1 MDVMKKTLIYT
12 LLMWWSLST
21 AWGQDAVQ
29 GNEWQAI
36 YQQGMKYK
44 DASNNKKALQLLER
58 AYELHPTDSIK
69 RDIASVYYD
78 RGIYRKSIN
87 ISQELLKGDSLE
99 ADLVLIAKSHEKL
112 NNADSALVYEKIIAK
127 KNIENANNII
137 NLAKN
142 YEDRDMLDSALVVL
156 DDFCIYDDENMA
168 VNGLKAYLLYQT
180 GNYEESLDEYRR
192 LKDAGDNSTTTN
204 YYMGLAYARVDSLWQ
219 AYDCL
224 KVAARKDRYKNQYIL
239 AQYGIVASKL
249 NGSEK
254 EGVNVITQAIE
265 KILPDETL
273 MWSLYNTRANAY
285 IRLLKFEEAID
296 DFKRSLTY
304 KPDRL
309 TDIYHIAYLYTIIHD
324 RANADRH
331 FQMFI
336 NNAQK
341 SSNPDRYKKWIEAA
355 EGYLKR
361 SKEEHFFQGDDEN
374 LKDF

>member
-1 MDVMKKTLIYT
+1 MKRTLIYIF
-12 LLMWWSLST
+12 LMWCSISIV
-21 AWGQDAVQ
+21 WGQDTVQ
-29 GNEWQAI
+29 ENDWLTI
-36 YQQGMKYK
+36 YQLGMKYK
-44 DASNNKKALQLLER
+44 DTSNNKKALQLLEQ
-58 AYELHPTDSIK
+58 AYELHPSDSIK

-87 ISQELLKGDSLE
+87 ICQELLKRDSLE

-180 GNYEESLDEYRR
+180 ENYEESLDEYRKLR
-192 LKDAGDNSTTTN
+192 DTGDNSTSTN
-204 YYMGLAYARVDSLWQ
+204 YYMGLAFARVDSLWQ
-219 AYDCL
+219 AYECL
-224 KVAARKDRYKNQYIL
+224 KIAARKDRYKNQYIL

-249 NGSEK
+249 NGNER
-254 EGVNVITQAIE
+254 EGVNAISQAIE

-273 MWSLYNTRANAY
+273 MWSLYNTRANAQ
-285 IRLLKFEEAID
+285 IRLLKFEEAIE

-304 KPDRL
+304 KPERL
-309 TDIYHIAYLYTIIHD
+309 TDIYHIAYLYSIIHD
-324 RANADRH
+324 RANADKH

-341 SSNPDRYKKWIEAA
+341 SSNPDRYKRWIEAA

>member
-1 MDVMKKTLIYT
+1 MKKTLIYT
-12 LLMWWSLST
+12 LLIWWCIST
-21 AWGQDAVQ
+21 VWGQDAVQ
-29 GNEWQAI
+29 GNDWQAI
-36 YQQGMKYK
+36 YQQGMKFK
-44 DASNNKKALQLLER
+44 DASNNKKALQLLEK
-58 AYELHPTDSIK
+58 AYELHPTDSIL

-87 ISQELLKGDSLE
+87 ISQSLLNKDSLE

-112 NNADSALVYEKIIAK
+112 NNADSALVYEKIIAQ

-156 DDFCIYDDENMA
+156 DDFCLYDDENMA

-180 GNYEESLDEYRR
+180 GEYEESLDEYHKLRN
-192 LKDAGDNSTTTN
+192 AGDNSTTTN
-204 YYMGLAYARVDSLWQ
+204 YYMGLAYARVDSLQ
-219 AYDCL
+219 EAYDCL
-224 KVAARKDRYKNQYIL
+224 KIAARKDRYKNQYIL

-249 NGSEK
+249 NGNER
-254 EGVNVITQAIE
+254 EGVNIISQAIE

-273 MWSLYNTRANAY
+273 MWSLYNTRANAN
-285 IRLLKFEEAID
+285 IRIFKFEDAID
-296 DFKRSLTY
+296 DYKRSLTY

-341 SSNPDRYKKWIEAA
+341 SANPDRYKRWIEAA

>member
-1 MDVMKKTLIYT
+1 MKKTLIYT
-12 LLMWWSLST
+12 LLIWWCIST
-21 AWGQDAVQ
+21 VWGQDAVQ
-29 GNEWQAI
+29 GNDWQAI
-36 YQQGMKYK
+36 YQQGMKFK
-44 DASNNKKALQLLER
+44 DASNNKKALQLLEK
-58 AYELHPTDSIK
+58 AYELHPTDSIM

-87 ISQELLKGDSLE
+87 ISQSLLNKDSLE

-112 NNADSALVYEKIIAK
+112 NNADSALVYEKIIAQ

-156 DDFCIYDDENMA
+156 DDFCLYDDENMA

-180 GNYEESLDEYRR
+180 GEYEESLDEYRKLR
-192 LKDAGDNSTTTN
+192 NAGDNSTTTN
-204 YYMGLAYARVDSLWQ
+204 YYMGLAYARVDSLQ
-219 AYDCL
+219 EAYDCL
-224 KVAARKDRYKNQYIL
+224 KIAARKDRYKNQYIL

-249 NGSEK
+249 NGNER
-254 EGVNVITQAIE
+254 EGVNIISQAIE

-273 MWSLYNTRANAY
+273 MWSLYNTRANAN
-285 IRLLKFEEAID
+285 IRIFKFEDAID
-296 DFKRSLTY
+296 DYKRSLTY

-341 SSNPDRYKKWIEAA
+341 SANPDRYKRWIEAA

>member
-1 MDVMKKTLIYT
+1 MRKTLIYIF
-12 LLMWWSLST
+12 LIWWSISI
-21 AWGQDAVQ
+21 AWGQGTVQ
-29 GNEWQAI
+29 ENDWLTV
-36 YQQGMKYK
+36 YQLGMKYK
-44 DASNNKKALQLLER
+44 DTSNNKKALQLLEQ
-58 AYELHPTDSIK
+58 AYELHPSDSIK

-87 ISQELLKGDSLE
+87 ICQELLKRDSLE

-112 NNADSALVYEKIIAK
+112 NNADSALVYEKIIAQ

-156 DDFCIYDDENMA
+156 DDFCIYDNENMA

-180 GNYEESLDEYRR
+180 ENYEESLDEYRKLR
-192 LKDAGDNSTTTN
+192 DAGDNSTSTN
-204 YYMGLAYARVDSLWQ
+204 YYMGLAFARVDSLWQ
-219 AYDCL
+219 AYECL
-224 KVAARKDRYKNQYIL
+224 KIAARKDRYKNQYIL

-249 NGSEK
+249 NGNER
-254 EGVNVITQAIE
+254 EGVNAISQAIE

-273 MWSLYNTRANAY
+273 MWSLYNTRANAQ
-285 IRLLKFEEAID
+285 IRLLKFEEAIE

-304 KPDRL
+304 KPERL
-309 TDIYHIAYLYTIIHD
+309 TDIYHIAYLYSIIHD
-324 RANADRH
+324 RANADKH

-341 SSNPDRYKKWIEAA
+341 SSNPDRYKRWIEAA

-361 SKEEHFFQGDDEN
+361 SKVEHFFQGDDEN

>member
-1 MDVMKKTLIYT
+1 MKKALIYT
-12 LLMWWSLST
+12 FLMWWNLSI

-29 GNEWQAI
+29 GNNWQSI

-44 DASNNKKALQLLER
+44 DASNNKKALQFLER
-58 AYELHPTDSIK
+58 AYELHPSDSIM

-78 RGIYRKSIN
+78 RGVYRKSIN
-87 ISQELLKGDSLE
+87 ISQELLKADSLE

-112 NNADSALVYEKIIAK
+112 NNADSALVFEKIIAQ

-142 YEDRDMLDSALVVL
+142 YEDREQLDSALLVL
-156 DDFCIYDDENMA
+156 DDFCIYDNENMA

-180 GNYEESLDEYRR
+180 GNYEESLDEYRKLR
-192 LKDAGDNSTTTN
+192 DAGDNSTTTN
-204 YYMGLAYARVDSLWQ
+204 YYMGLAYARVDSLWE

-224 KVAARKDRYKNQYIL
+224 KVAARKDRYKNQYIQ

-249 NGSEK
+249 NGNEK
-254 EGVNVITQAIE
+254 EGVNMISQAIE

-341 SSNPDRYKKWIEAA
+341 SANPDRYKRWIEAA

>member
-1 MDVMKKTLIYT
+1 MKKYLIYT
-12 LLMWWSLST
+12 LLICWSFST
-21 AWGQDAVQ
+21 AWGQNSIQEND
-29 GNEWQAI
+29 WQTI
-36 YQQGMKYK
+36 YLQGMKYK
-44 DASNNKKALQLLER
+44 DASNNKKALQLLEK
-58 AYELHPTDSIK
+58 AYELHPSDSIM

-78 RGIYRKSIN
+78 RGVYRKSIN
-87 ISQELLKGDSLE
+87 ISQSLLNKDSLE

-142 YEDRDMLDSALVVL
+142 YEDRDMSDSALVVL
-156 DDFCIYDDENMA
+156 DDFCLYDDENMA

-180 GNYEESLDEYRR
+180 GEYEESLEEYRKLR
-192 LKDAGDNSTTTN
+192 NAGDNSTTTN
-204 YYMGLAYARVDSLWQ
+204 YYMGLAYARVDSLLES
-219 AYDCL
+219 YDCL
-224 KVAARKDRYKNQYIL
+224 KIAARKDRYKNQYIL

-249 NGSEK
+249 NGNEQ
-254 EGVNVITQAIE
+254 EGVNIISQAIE

-273 MWSLYNTRANAY
+273 MWSLYNTRANAN
-285 IRLLKFEEAID
+285 IRIFKFEDAID
-296 DFKRSLTY
+296 DYKRSLTY

-331 FQMFI
+331 FKMFI

-341 SSNPDRYKKWIEAA
+341 SANPDRYKRWIEAA

>member
-1 MDVMKKTLIYT
+1 MRKTLIYIF
-12 LLMWWSLST
+12 LIWWSISI
-21 AWGQDAVQ
+21 AWGQGTVQ
-29 GNEWQAI
+29 ENDWLTI
-36 YQQGMKYK
+36 YQLGMKYK
-44 DASNNKKALQLLER
+44 DTSNNKKALQLLEQ
-58 AYELHPTDSIK
+58 AYELHPSDSIK

-87 ISQELLKGDSLE
+87 ICQELLKRDSLE

-180 GNYEESLDEYRR
+180 ENYEESLDEYRKLR
-192 LKDAGDNSTTTN
+192 DAGDNSTSTN
-204 YYMGLAYARVDSLWQ
+204 YYMGLAFARVDSLWQ
-219 AYDCL
+219 AYECL
-224 KVAARKDRYKNQYIL
+224 KIAARKDRYKNQYIL

-249 NGSEK
+249 NGNER
-254 EGVNVITQAIE
+254 EGVNAISQAIE

-273 MWSLYNTRANAY
+273 MWSLYNTRANAQ
-285 IRLLKFEEAID
+285 IRLLKFEEAIE

-304 KPDRL
+304 KPERL
-309 TDIYHIAYLYTIIHD
+309 TDIYHIAYLYSIIHD
-324 RANADRH
+324 RANADKH

-341 SSNPDRYKKWIEAA
+341 SSNPDRYKRWIEAA

>member
-1 MDVMKKTLIYT
+1 MKKYLIYT
-12 LLMWWSLST
+12 LLICWSFST
-21 AWGQDAVQ
+21 AWGQNSIQEND
-29 GNEWQAI
+29 WQTI
-36 YQQGMKYK
+36 YLQGMKYK
-44 DASNNKKALQLLER
+44 DASNNKKALQLLEK
-58 AYELHPTDSIK
+58 AYELHPSDSIM

-78 RGIYRKSIN
+78 RGVYRKSIN
-87 ISQELLKGDSLE
+87 ISQSLLNKDSLE

-142 YEDRDMLDSALVVL
+142 YEDRDMSDSALVVL
-156 DDFCIYDDENMA
+156 DDFCLYDDENMA

-180 GNYEESLDEYRR
+180 GEYEESLEEYRKLR
-192 LKDAGDNSTTTN
+192 NAGDNSTTTN
-204 YYMGLAYARVDSLWQ
+204 YYMGLAYARVDSLQ
-219 AYDCL
+219 ESYDCL
-224 KVAARKDRYKNQYIL
+224 KIAARKDRYKNQYIL

-249 NGSEK
+249 NGNEQ
-254 EGVNVITQAIE
+254 EGVNIISQAIE

-273 MWSLYNTRANAY
+273 MWSLYNTRANAN
-285 IRLLKFEEAID
+285 IRIFKFEDAID
-296 DFKRSLTY
+296 DYKRSLTY

-331 FQMFI
+331 FKMFI

-341 SSNPDRYKKWIEAA
+341 SANPDRYKRWIEAA

>member
-1 MDVMKKTLIYT
+1 MKKYLIYT
-12 LLMWWSLST
+12 LLICWSFST
-21 AWGQDAVQ
+21 AWGQNSIQEND
-29 GNEWQAI
+29 WQTI
-36 YQQGMKYK
+36 YLQGMKYK
-44 DASNNKKALQLLER
+44 DASNNKKALQLLEK
-58 AYELHPTDSIK
+58 AYELHPSDSIM
-69 RDIASVYYD
+69 RDIASVYDD
-78 RGIYRKSIN
+78 RGVYRKSIN
-87 ISQELLKGDSLE
+87 ISQSLLNKDSLE

-142 YEDRDMLDSALVVL
+142 YEDRDMSDSALVVL
-156 DDFCIYDDENMA
+156 DDFCLYDDENMA

-180 GNYEESLDEYRR
+180 GEYEESLEEYRKLR
-192 LKDAGDNSTTTN
+192 NAGDNSTTTN
-204 YYMGLAYARVDSLWQ
+204 YYMGLAYARVDSLQ
-219 AYDCL
+219 ESYDCL
-224 KVAARKDRYKNQYIL
+224 KIAARKDRYKNQYIL

-249 NGSEK
+249 NGNEQ
-254 EGVNVITQAIE
+254 EGVNIISQAIE

-273 MWSLYNTRANAY
+273 MWSLYNTRANAN
-285 IRLLKFEEAID
+285 IRIFKFEDAID
-296 DFKRSLTY
+296 DYKRSLTY

-331 FQMFI
+331 FKMFI

-341 SSNPDRYKKWIEAA
+341 SANPDRYKRWIEAA

>member
-1 MDVMKKTLIYT
+1 MKKYLIYT
-12 LLMWWSLST
+12 LLICWSFST
-21 AWGQDAVQ
+21 AWGQNSIQEND
-29 GNEWQAI
+29 WQTI
-36 YQQGMKYK
+36 YLQGMKYK
-44 DASNNKKALQLLER
+44 DASNNKKALQLLEK
-58 AYELHPTDSIK
+58 AYELHPSDSIM

-78 RGIYRKSIN
+78 RGVYRKSIN
-87 ISQELLKGDSLE
+87 ISQSLLNKDSLE

-142 YEDRDMLDSALVVL
+142 YEDREMLDSALVVL
-156 DDFCIYDDENMA
+156 DDFCLYDDENMA

-180 GNYEESLDEYRR
+180 GEYEESLEEYRKLR
-192 LKDAGDNSTTTN
+192 NAGDNSTTTN
-204 YYMGLAYARVDSLWQ
+204 YYMGLAYARVDSLQ
-219 AYDCL
+219 ESYDCL
-224 KVAARKDRYKNQYIL
+224 KIAARKDRYKNQYIL

-249 NGSEK
+249 NGNEQ
-254 EGVNVITQAIE
+254 EGVNIISQAIE

-273 MWSLYNTRANAY
+273 MWSLYNTRANAN
-285 IRLLKFEEAID
+285 IRIFKFEDAID
-296 DFKRSLTY
+296 DYKRSLTY

-331 FQMFI
+331 FKMFI

-341 SSNPDRYKKWIEAA
+341 SANPDRYKRWIEAA

>member
-1 MDVMKKTLIYT
+1 MKRTLIYIF
-12 LLMWWSLST
+12 LMWCSISIS
-21 AWGQDAVQ
+21 WGQGTVQ
-29 GNEWQAI
+29 ENDWLTI
-36 YQQGMKYK
+36 YQLGMKYK
-44 DASNNKKALQLLER
+44 DTSNNKKALQLLEQ
-58 AYELHPTDSIK
+58 AYELHPSDSIK

-87 ISQELLKGDSLE
+87 ICQELLKRDSLE

-180 GNYEESLDEYRR
+180 ENYEESLDEYRKLR
-192 LKDAGDNSTTTN
+192 DAGDNSTSTN
-204 YYMGLAYARVDSLWQ
+204 YYMGLAFARVDSLWE
-219 AYDCL
+219 AYECL

-249 NGSEK
+249 NGNER
-254 EGVNVITQAIE
+254 EGVNMITQAVE

-309 TDIYHIAYLYTIIHD
+309 TDIYHIAYLYSIIHD
-324 RANADRH
+324 RANADKH

-336 NNAQK
+336 INAQK
-341 SSNPDRYKKWIEAA
+341 SSNPDRYKRWIEAA

>member
-1 MDVMKKTLIYT
+1 MKKALIYT
-12 LLMWWSLST
+12 FLMWWNLSI

-29 GNEWQAI
+29 GNNWQSI

-44 DASNNKKALQLLER
+44 DASNNKKALQFLER
-58 AYELHPTDSIK
+58 AYELHPSDSIM

-78 RGIYRKSIN
+78 RGVYRKSIN
-87 ISQELLKGDSLE
+87 ISQSLLREDSLE

-112 NNADSALVYEKIIAK
+112 NNADSALVYEKIIAQ

-142 YEDRDMLDSALVVL
+142 YEDRDILDSALVVL
-156 DDFCIYDDENMA
+156 DDFCIYDNENMA

-180 GNYEESLDEYRR
+180 GNYEESLDGYRT
-192 LKDAGDNSTTTN
+192 LKNAGDDSTTTN
-204 YYMGLAYARVDSLWQ
+204 YYMGLAYARVDSLQ
-219 AYDCL
+219 EAYDCL
-224 KVAARKDRYKNQYIL
+224 KLAARKDRNKNQYIL

-249 NGSEK
+249 NGNER
-254 EGVNVITQAIE
+254 EGVNIITQAIE

-273 MWSLYNTRANAY
+273 MWSLYNTRANAN
-285 IRLLKFEEAID
+285 IRIFKFEDAID

-341 SSNPDRYKKWIEAA
+341 SANPDRYRRWIEAA

>member
-1 MDVMKKTLIYT
+1 MKKYLIYT
-12 LLMWWSLST
+12 LLIWWSFST
-21 AWGQDAVQ
+21 AWGQNSIQEND
-29 GNEWQAI
+29 WQTI
-36 YQQGMKYK
+36 YLQGMKYK
-44 DASNNKKALQLLER
+44 DASNNKKALQLLEK
-58 AYELHPTDSIK
+58 AYELHPSDSIM

-78 RGIYRKSIN
+78 RGVYRKSIN
-87 ISQELLKGDSLE
+87 ISQSLLNKDSLE

-142 YEDRDMLDSALVVL
+142 YEDREMLDSALVVL
-156 DDFCIYDDENMA
+156 DDFCLYDDENMA

-180 GNYEESLDEYRR
+180 GEYEESLEEYRKLR
-192 LKDAGDNSTTTN
+192 IAGDNSTTTN
-204 YYMGLAYARVDSLWQ
+204 YYMGLAYARVDSLQ
-219 AYDCL
+219 ESYDCL
-224 KVAARKDRYKNQYIL
+224 KIAARKDRYKNQYIL

-249 NGSEK
+249 NGNEQ
-254 EGVNVITQAIE
+254 EGVNIISQAIE

-273 MWSLYNTRANAY
+273 MWSLYNTRANAN
-285 IRLLKFEEAID
+285 IRIFKFEDAID
-296 DFKRSLTY
+296 DYKRSLTY

-331 FQMFI
+331 FKMFI

-341 SSNPDRYKKWIEAA
+341 SANPDRYKRWIEAA

>member
-1 MDVMKKTLIYT
+1 MKRT
-12 LLMWWSLST
+12 LLYIAVL
-21 AWGQDAVQ
+21 WGSISISWAQNTVQ
-29 GNEWQAI
+29 SSDWQGLW
-36 YQQGMKYK
+36 QQGLKYK
-44 DASNNKKALQLLER
+44 DNGNNKKALRLLEQ
-58 AYELHPTDSIK
+58 AYEMHPSDSIK

-78 RGIYRKSIN
+78 RGVYRRSIN

-112 NNADSALVYEKIIAK
+112 NNADSALVFEKIIAQ

-156 DDFCIYDDENMA
+156 DDFCIYDNENMA

-180 GNYEESLDEYRR
+180 GNYEESLDEYRLLR
-192 LKDAGDNSTTTN
+192 DAGDNSTTTN

-309 TDIYHIAYLYTIIHD
+309 TDIYHIAYLYHIIHD

>member
-1 MDVMKKTLIYT
+1 MKKYLIYT
-12 LLMWWSLST
+12 LLIWWSFST
-21 AWGQDAVQ
+21 AWGQNSIQEND
-29 GNEWQAI
+29 WQTI
-36 YQQGMKYK
+36 YLQGMKYK
-44 DASNNKKALQLLER
+44 DASNNKKALQLLEK
-58 AYELHPTDSIK
+58 AYELHPSDSIM

-78 RGIYRKSIN
+78 RGVYRKSIN
-87 ISQELLKGDSLE
+87 ISQSLLNKDSLE

-142 YEDRDMLDSALVVL
+142 YEDREMLDSALVVL
-156 DDFCIYDDENMA
+156 DDFCLYDDENMA

-180 GNYEESLDEYRR
+180 EEYEESLEEYRKLR
-192 LKDAGDNSTTTN
+192 NAGDNSTTTN
-204 YYMGLAYARVDSLWQ
+204 YYMGLAYARVDSLQ
-219 AYDCL
+219 ESYDCL
-224 KVAARKDRYKNQYIL
+224 KIAARKDRYKNQYIL

-249 NGSEK
+249 NGNEQ
-254 EGVNVITQAIE
+254 EGVNIISQAIE

-273 MWSLYNTRANAY
+273 MWSLYNTRANAN
-285 IRLLKFEEAID
+285 IRIFKFEDAID
-296 DFKRSLTY
+296 DYKRSLTY

-331 FQMFI
+331 FKMFI

-341 SSNPDRYKKWIEAA
+341 SANPDRYKRWIEAA

>member
-1 MDVMKKTLIYT
+1 MRKTLIYIF
-12 LLMWWSLST
+12 LIWWSISI
-21 AWGQDAVQ
+21 AWGQGTDQ
-29 GNEWQAI
+29 GNDWLTV

-44 DASNNKKALQLLER
+44 DVSNNKKALQLLKQ
-58 AYELHPTDSIK
+58 AYELHPSDSIK

-87 ISQELLKGDSLE
+87 ISQELLKRDSLE

-156 DDFCIYDDENMA
+156 DDFCIYDNENMA

-180 GNYEESLDEYRR
+180 ENYEESLDEYRKLR
-192 LKDAGDNSTTTN
+192 DAGDNSTTTN
-204 YYMGLAYARVDSLWQ
+204 YYMGLAFARVDSLWQ
-219 AYDCL
+219 AYECL

-249 NGSEK
+249 NGNER
-254 EGVNVITQAIE
+254 EGVNVISQAIE

-273 MWSLYNTRANAY
+273 MWSLYNTRANAQ
-285 IRLLKFEEAID
+285 IRLLKFEEAIE

-304 KPDRL
+304 KPERL
-309 TDIYHIAYLYTIIHD
+309 TDIYHIAYLYSIIHD
-324 RANADRH
+324 RANADKH

-341 SSNPDRYKKWIEAA
+341 MILR
-355 EGYLKR
+355 
-361 SKEEHFFQGDDEN
+361 
-374 LKDF
+374 

>member
-1 MDVMKKTLIYT
+1 MKKTLIYT
-12 LLMWWSLST
+12 LLIWWSIST
-21 AWGQDAVQ
+21 VWGQDAVQ
-29 GNEWQAI
+29 GNDWQAI
-36 YQQGMKYK
+36 YQQGMKFK
-44 DASNNKKALQLLER
+44 DASNNKKALQLLEK
-58 AYELHPTDSIK
+58 AYELHPSDSIM

-87 ISQELLKGDSLE
+87 ISQSLLNNDSLE

-112 NNADSALVYEKIIAK
+112 NNADSALVYEKIIAQ
-127 KNIENANNII
+127 KNIQNANNII

-156 DDFCIYDDENMA
+156 DDFCLYDDENMA

-180 GNYEESLDEYRR
+180 GEYEESLDEYRKLR
-192 LKDAGDNSTTTN
+192 NAGDNSTTTN
-204 YYMGLAYARVDSLWQ
+204 YYMGLAYARVDSLQ
-219 AYDCL
+219 EAYDCL
-224 KVAARKDRYKNQYIL
+224 KIAARKDRYKNQYIL

-249 NGSEK
+249 NGNER
-254 EGVNVITQAIE
+254 EGVNIISQAIE

-273 MWSLYNTRANAY
+273 MWSLYNTRANAN
-285 IRLLKFEEAID
+285 IRIFKFEDAID
-296 DFKRSLTY
+296 DYKRSLTY

-324 RANADRH
+324 RVNADRH

-341 SSNPDRYKKWIEAA
+341 SANPDRYKRWIEAA

>member
-1 MDVMKKTLIYT
+1 MKKYLIYT
-12 LLMWWSLST
+12 LLICWSFST
-21 AWGQDAVQ
+21 AWGQNSIQEND
-29 GNEWQAI
+29 WQTI
-36 YQQGMKYK
+36 YLQGMKYK
-44 DASNNKKALQLLER
+44 DASNNKKALQLLEK
-58 AYELHPTDSIK
+58 AYELHPSDSIM

-78 RGIYRKSIN
+78 RGVYRKSIN
-87 ISQELLKGDSLE
+87 ISQSLLNKDSLE

-142 YEDRDMLDSALVVL
+142 YEDREMLDSALVVL
-156 DDFCIYDDENMA
+156 DDFCLYDDENMA

-180 GNYEESLDEYRR
+180 EEYEESLEEYRKLR
-192 LKDAGDNSTTTN
+192 NAGDNSTTTN
-204 YYMGLAYARVDSLWQ
+204 YYMGLAYARVDSLQ
-219 AYDCL
+219 ESYDCL
-224 KVAARKDRYKNQYIL
+224 KIAARKDRYKNQYIL

-249 NGSEK
+249 NGNEQ
-254 EGVNVITQAIE
+254 EGVNIISQAIE

-273 MWSLYNTRANAY
+273 MWSLYNTRANAN
-285 IRLLKFEEAID
+285 IRIFKFEDAID
-296 DFKRSLTY
+296 DYKRSLTY

-331 FQMFI
+331 FKMFI

-341 SSNPDRYKKWIEAA
+341 SANPDRYKRWIEAA

-374 LKDF
+374 LRDF

>member
-1 MDVMKKTLIYT
+1 MKRTLIYIF
-12 LLMWWSLST
+12 LMWCSISIV
-21 AWGQDAVQ
+21 WGQDTVQ
-29 GNEWQAI
+29 ENDWLTI
-36 YQQGMKYK
+36 YQLGMKYK
-44 DASNNKKALQLLER
+44 DTSNNKKALQLLEQ
-58 AYELHPTDSIK
+58 AYELHPSDSIK

-87 ISQELLKGDSLE
+87 ICQELLKRDSLE

-112 NNADSALVYEKIIAK
+112 NNADSALVYEKIIAQ

-156 DDFCIYDDENMA
+156 DDFCIYDNENMA

-180 GNYEESLDEYRR
+180 ENYEESLDEYRKLR
-192 LKDAGDNSTTTN
+192 DAGDNSTSTN
-204 YYMGLAYARVDSLWQ
+204 YYMGLAFARVDSLWQ
-219 AYDCL
+219 AYECL

-249 NGSEK
+249 NGNER
-254 EGVNVITQAIE
+254 EGVNAISQAIE

-273 MWSLYNTRANAY
+273 MWSLYNTRANAQ
-285 IRLLKFEEAID
+285 IRLLKFEEAIE

-304 KPDRL
+304 KPERL
-309 TDIYHIAYLYTIIHD
+309 TDIYHIAYLYSIIHD
-324 RANADRH
+324 RANADKH

-341 SSNPDRYKKWIEAA
+341 SSNPDRYKRWIEAA

>member
-1 MDVMKKTLIYT
+1 MKKYLIYT
-12 LLMWWSLST
+12 LLICWSFST
-21 AWGQDAVQ
+21 AWGQNSIQEND
-29 GNEWQAI
+29 WQTI
-36 YQQGMKYK
+36 YLQGMKYK
-44 DASNNKKALQLLER
+44 DASNNKKALQLLEK
-58 AYELHPTDSIK
+58 AYELHPSDSIM

-78 RGIYRKSIN
+78 RGVYRKSIN
-87 ISQELLKGDSLE
+87 ISQSLLNKDSLE

-142 YEDRDMLDSALVVL
+142 YEDRDMSDSALVVL
-156 DDFCIYDDENMA
+156 DDFCLYDDENMA

-180 GNYEESLDEYRR
+180 GEYEESLEEYRKLR
-192 LKDAGDNSTTTN
+192 NAGDNSTTTN
-204 YYMGLAYARVDSLWQ
+204 YYMGLAYARVDSLQ
-219 AYDCL
+219 ESYDCL
-224 KVAARKDRYKNQYIL
+224 KIAARKDRYKNQYIL

-249 NGSEK
+249 NGNEQ
-254 EGVNVITQAIE
+254 EGVNIISQAIE

-273 MWSLYNTRANAY
+273 MWSLYNTRANAN
-285 IRLLKFEEAID
+285 IRIFKFEDAID
-296 DFKRSLTY
+296 DYKRSLTY

-309 TDIYHIAYLYTIIHD
+309 TYIYHIAYLYTIIHD

-331 FQMFI
+331 FKMFI

-341 SSNPDRYKKWIEAA
+341 SANPDRYKRWIEAA

>member
-1 MDVMKKTLIYT
+1 MKKYLIYT
-12 LLMWWSLST
+12 LLICWSFST
-21 AWGQDAVQ
+21 AWGQNSIQEND
-29 GNEWQAI
+29 WQTI
-36 YQQGMKYK
+36 YLQGMKYK
-44 DASNNKKALQLLER
+44 DASNNKKALQLLEK
-58 AYELHPTDSIK
+58 AYELHPSDSIM

-78 RGIYRKSIN
+78 RGVYRKSIN
-87 ISQELLKGDSLE
+87 ISQSLLNKDSLE

-142 YEDRDMLDSALVVL
+142 YEDRDMSDSALVVL
-156 DDFCIYDDENMA
+156 DDFCLYDDENMA

-180 GNYEESLDEYRR
+180 GEYEESLEEYRKLR
-192 LKDAGDNSTTTN
+192 NAGDNSTTTN
-204 YYMGLAYARVDSLWQ
+204 YYMGLAYARVDSLQ
-219 AYDCL
+219 ESYDCL
-224 KVAARKDRYKNQYIL
+224 KIAARKDRYKNQYIL

-249 NGSEK
+249 NGNEQ
-254 EGVNVITQAIE
+254 EGVNIISQAIE

-273 MWSLYNTRANAY
+273 MWSLYNTRANAN
-285 IRLLKFEEAID
+285 IRIFKFEDAID
-296 DFKRSLTY
+296 DYKRSLTY
-304 KPDRL
+304 KPDRV

-331 FQMFI
+331 FKMFI

-341 SSNPDRYKKWIEAA
+341 SANPDRYKRWIEAA

>member
-1 MDVMKKTLIYT
+1 MKKYLIYT
-12 LLMWWSLST
+12 LLIWWSFST
-21 AWGQDAVQ
+21 AWGQNSIQEND
-29 GNEWQAI
+29 WQTI
-36 YQQGMKYK
+36 YLQGMKYK
-44 DASNNKKALQLLER
+44 DASSNKKALQLLEK
-58 AYELHPTDSIK
+58 AYELHPSDSIM

-78 RGIYRKSIN
+78 RGVYRKSIN
-87 ISQELLKGDSLE
+87 ISQSLLNKDSLE

-142 YEDRDMLDSALVVL
+142 YEDRDMSDSALVVL
-156 DDFCIYDDENMA
+156 DDFCLYDDENMA

-180 GNYEESLDEYRR
+180 GEYEESLEEYRKLR
-192 LKDAGDNSTTTN
+192 NAGDNSTTTN
-204 YYMGLAYARVDSLWQ
+204 YYMGLAYARVDSLQ
-219 AYDCL
+219 ESYDCL
-224 KVAARKDRYKNQYIL
+224 KIAARKDRYKNQYIL

-249 NGSEK
+249 NGNEQ
-254 EGVNVITQAIE
+254 EGVNIISQAIE

-273 MWSLYNTRANAY
+273 MWSLYNTRANAN
-285 IRLLKFEEAID
+285 IRIFKFEDAID
-296 DFKRSLTY
+296 DYKRSLTY

-331 FQMFI
+331 FKMFI

-341 SSNPDRYKKWIEAA
+341 SANPDRYKRWIEAA

-361 SKEEHFFQGDDEN
+361 SKEEHFFQGDEEN

>member
-1 MDVMKKTLIYT
+1 MKRLLICALVT
-12 LLMWWSLST
+12 WGCFCLTFAQNTIQEDWQLL
-21 AWGQDAVQ
+21 
-29 GNEWQAI
+29 
-36 YQQGMKYK
+36 YQQGLKHK
-44 DASNNKKALQLLER
+44 EASNNKKALQLLEQ
-58 AYELHPTDSIK
+58 AYQLHPSDSIR
-69 RDIASVYYD
+69 RDIANVYYD
-78 RGIYRKSIN
+78 RGVYRKSID
-87 ISQELLKGDSLE
+87 ISQSLLGKDSLE
-99 ADLVLIAKSHEKL
+99 TDLMLIAKSHEKL
-112 NNADSALVYEKIIAK
+112 NNADSALVYEKILAE

-156 DDFCIYDDENMA
+156 DNFCLYDNENMA

-180 GNYEESLDEYRR
+180 GDYEESLDEYRK
-192 LKDAGDNSTTTN
+192 LKGAGDNSTTTN
-204 YYMGLAYARVDSLWQ
+204 YYMGLAYARVDSLWK

-239 AQYGIVASKL
+239 AQYGIVSSKL
-249 NGSEK
+249 AGNER
-254 EGVNVITQAIE
+254 EGVNMIDMAIE

-273 MWSLYNTRANAY
+273 MWSLYNTRANAN
-285 IRLLKFEEAID
+285 IQLLKLEEAID

-309 TDIYHIAYLYTIIHD
+309 TDIYHIAYLYTVIHD

-341 SSNPDRYKKWIEAA
+341 SNNPDRYKRWIEAA

>member
-1 MDVMKKTLIYT
+1 MKKYLIYT
-12 LLMWWSLST
+12 LLIWWSFST
-21 AWGQDAVQ
+21 AWGQNSIQEND
-29 GNEWQAI
+29 WQTI
-36 YQQGMKYK
+36 YLQGMKYK
-44 DASNNKKALQLLER
+44 DASSNKKALQLLEK
-58 AYELHPTDSIK
+58 AYELHPSDSIM

-78 RGIYRKSIN
+78 RGVYRKSIN
-87 ISQELLKGDSLE
+87 ISQSLLNKDSLE

-142 YEDRDMLDSALVVL
+142 YEDRDMSDSALVVL
-156 DDFCIYDDENMA
+156 DDFCLYDDENMA

-180 GNYEESLDEYRR
+180 GEYEESLEEYRKLR
-192 LKDAGDNSTTTN
+192 NAGDNSTTTN
-204 YYMGLAYARVDSLWQ
+204 YYMGLAYARVDSLQ
-219 AYDCL
+219 ESYDCL
-224 KVAARKDRYKNQYIL
+224 KIAARKDRYKNQYIL
-239 AQYGIVASKL
+239 AQYGIVASKR
-249 NGSEK
+249 NGNEQ
-254 EGVNVITQAIE
+254 EGVNIISQAIE

-273 MWSLYNTRANAY
+273 MWSLYNTRANAN
-285 IRLLKFEEAID
+285 IRIFKFEDAID
-296 DFKRSLTY
+296 DYKRSLTY

-331 FQMFI
+331 FKMFI

-341 SSNPDRYKKWIEAA
+341 SANPDRYKRWIEAA

>member
-1 MDVMKKTLIYT
+1 MKKYLIYT
-12 LLMWWSLST
+12 LLIWWSFST
-21 AWGQDAVQ
+21 AWGQNSIQEND
-29 GNEWQAI
+29 WQTI
-36 YQQGMKYK
+36 YLQGMKYK
-44 DASNNKKALQLLER
+44 DASNNKKALQLLEK
-58 AYELHPTDSIK
+58 AYELHPSDSIM

-78 RGIYRKSIN
+78 RGVYRKSIN
-87 ISQELLKGDSLE
+87 ISQSLLNKDSLE

-142 YEDRDMLDSALVVL
+142 YEDREMLDSALVVL
-156 DDFCIYDDENMA
+156 DDFCLYDDENMA

-180 GNYEESLDEYRR
+180 GEYEESLEEYRKLR
-192 LKDAGDNSTTTN
+192 NAGDNSTTTN
-204 YYMGLAYARVDSLWQ
+204 YYMGLAYARVDSLQ
-219 AYDCL
+219 ESYDCL
-224 KVAARKDRYKNQYIL
+224 KIAARKDRYKNQYIL

-249 NGSEK
+249 NGNEQ
-254 EGVNVITQAIE
+254 EGVNIISQAIE

-273 MWSLYNTRANAY
+273 MWSLYNTRANAN
-285 IRLLKFEEAID
+285 IRIFKFEDAID
-296 DFKRSLTY
+296 DYKRSLTY

-331 FQMFI
+331 FKMFI

-341 SSNPDRYKKWIEAA
+341 SANPDRYKRWIEAA

>member
-1 MDVMKKTLIYT
+1 MRKTLIYIF
-12 LLMWWSLST
+12 LIWWSISI
-21 AWGQDAVQ
+21 AWGQGTDQ
-29 GNEWQAI
+29 GNDWLTV

-44 DASNNKKALQLLER
+44 DVSNNKKALQLLKQ
-58 AYELHPTDSIK
+58 AYELHPSDSIK

-87 ISQELLKGDSLE
+87 ISQELLKRDSLE

-156 DDFCIYDDENMA
+156 DDFCIYDNENMA

-180 GNYEESLDEYRR
+180 ENYEESLDEYRKLR
-192 LKDAGDNSTTTN
+192 DAGDNSTTTN
-204 YYMGLAYARVDSLWQ
+204 YYMGLAFARVDSLWQ
-219 AYDCL
+219 AYECL

-249 NGSEK
+249 NGNER
-254 EGVNVITQAIE
+254 EGVNVISQAIE

-273 MWSLYNTRANAY
+273 MWSLYNTRANAQ
-285 IRLLKFEEAID
+285 IRLLKFEEAIE

-304 KPDRL
+304 KPERL
-309 TDIYHIAYLYTIIHD
+309 TDIYHIAYLYSIIHD
-324 RANADRH
+324 RANADKH

-341 SSNPDRYKKWIEAA
+341 SSNPDRYKRWIEAA

-361 SKEEHFFQGDDEN
+361 SKEEHLFQGDDEN

>member
-1 MDVMKKTLIYT
+1 MKKYLIYT
-12 LLMWWSLST
+12 LLICWSFST
-21 AWGQDAVQ
+21 AWGQNSIQEND
-29 GNEWQAI
+29 WQTI
-36 YQQGMKYK
+36 YLQGMKYK
-44 DASNNKKALQLLER
+44 DASNNKKALQLLEK
-58 AYELHPTDSIK
+58 AYELHPSDSIM

-78 RGIYRKSIN
+78 RGVYRKSIN
-87 ISQELLKGDSLE
+87 ISQSLLNKDSLE

-142 YEDRDMLDSALVVL
+142 YEDREMLDSALVVL
-156 DDFCIYDDENMA
+156 DDFCLYDDENMA

-180 GNYEESLDEYRR
+180 GEYEESLEEYRKLR
-192 LKDAGDNSTTTN
+192 IAGDNSTTTN
-204 YYMGLAYARVDSLWQ
+204 YYMGLAYARVDSLQ
-219 AYDCL
+219 ESYDCL
-224 KVAARKDRYKNQYIL
+224 KIAARKDRYKNQYIL

-249 NGSEK
+249 NGNEQ
-254 EGVNVITQAIE
+254 EGVNIISQAIE

-273 MWSLYNTRANAY
+273 MWSLYNTRANAN
-285 IRLLKFEEAID
+285 IRIFKFEDAID
-296 DFKRSLTY
+296 DYKRSLTY

-331 FQMFI
+331 FKMFI

-341 SSNPDRYKKWIEAA
+341 SANPDRYKRWIEAA

>member
-1 MDVMKKTLIYT
+1 MKKYLIYT
-12 LLMWWSLST
+12 LLIWWSFST
-21 AWGQDAVQ
+21 AWGQNSIQEND
-29 GNEWQAI
+29 WQTI
-36 YQQGMKYK
+36 YLQGMKYK
-44 DASNNKKALQLLER
+44 DTSSNKKALQLLEK
-58 AYELHPTDSIK
+58 AYELHPSDIIM

-78 RGIYRKSIN
+78 RGVYRKSIN
-87 ISQELLKGDSLE
+87 ISQSLLNKDSLE

-142 YEDRDMLDSALVVL
+142 YEDRDMSDSALVVL
-156 DDFCIYDDENMA
+156 DDFCLYDDENMA

-180 GNYEESLDEYRR
+180 GEYEESLEEYRKLR
-192 LKDAGDNSTTTN
+192 NAGDNSTTTN
-204 YYMGLAYARVDSLWQ
+204 YYMGLAYARVDSLQ
-219 AYDCL
+219 ESYDCL
-224 KVAARKDRYKNQYIL
+224 KIAARKDRYKNQYIL

-249 NGSEK
+249 NGNEQ
-254 EGVNVITQAIE
+254 EGVNIISQAIE

-273 MWSLYNTRANAY
+273 MWSLYNTRANAN
-285 IRLLKFEEAID
+285 IRIFKFEDAID
-296 DFKRSLTY
+296 DYKRSLTY

-331 FQMFI
+331 FKMFI

-341 SSNPDRYKKWIEAA
+341 SANPDRYKRWIEAA

>member
-1 MDVMKKTLIYT
+1 MKRTLIYIFF
-12 LLMWWSLST
+12 MWCSISIV
-21 AWGQDAVQ
+21 WGQDTVQ
-29 GNEWQAI
+29 ENDWLTI
-36 YQQGMKYK
+36 YQLGMKYK
-44 DASNNKKALQLLER
+44 DTSNNKKALQLLEQ
-58 AYELHPTDSIK
+58 AYELHPSDSIK

-87 ISQELLKGDSLE
+87 ICQELLKRDSLE

-180 GNYEESLDEYRR
+180 ENYEESLDEYRKLR
-192 LKDAGDNSTTTN
+192 DAGDNSTSTN
-204 YYMGLAYARVDSLWQ
+204 YYMGLAFARVDSLWQ
-219 AYDCL
+219 AYECL
-224 KVAARKDRYKNQYIL
+224 KIAARKDRYKNQYIL

-249 NGSEK
+249 NGNER
-254 EGVNVITQAIE
+254 EGVNAISQAIE

-309 TDIYHIAYLYTIIHD
+309 TDIYHIAYLYSIIHD
-324 RANADRH
+324 RANADKH

-341 SSNPDRYKKWIEAA
+341 SSNPDRYKRWIEAA

>member
-1 MDVMKKTLIYT
+1 MKKALIYT
-12 LLMWWSLST
+12 FLMWWNLSI

-29 GNEWQAI
+29 GNNWQSI

-44 DASNNKKALQLLER
+44 DASNNKKALQFLER
-58 AYELHPTDSIK
+58 AYELHPSDSIM

-78 RGIYRKSIN
+78 RGVYRKSIN
-87 ISQELLKGDSLE
+87 ISQSLLREDSLE

-112 NNADSALVYEKIIAK
+112 NNADSALVYEKIIAQ

-156 DDFCIYDDENMA
+156 DDFCIYDNENMA

-180 GNYEESLDEYRR
+180 GNYEESLDGYRT
-192 LKDAGDNSTTTN
+192 LKNGGDDSTTTN
-204 YYMGLAYARVDSLWQ
+204 YYMGLAYARVDSLQ
-219 AYDCL
+219 EAYDCL
-224 KVAARKDRYKNQYIL
+224 KLAARKDRYKNQYIL

-249 NGSEK
+249 NGNER
-254 EGVNVITQAIE
+254 EGVNIITQAIE

-273 MWSLYNTRANAY
+273 MWSLYNTRANAN
-285 IRLLKFEEAID
+285 IRIFKFEDAID

-341 SSNPDRYKKWIEAA
+341 SANPDRYRRWIEAA

>member
-1 MDVMKKTLIYT
+1 MKKALIYT
-12 LLMWWSLST
+12 FLMWWNLSI

-29 GNEWQAI
+29 GNNWQSI

-44 DASNNKKALQLLER
+44 DASNNKKALQFLER
-58 AYELHPTDSIK
+58 AYELHPSDSIM
-69 RDIASVYYD
+69 RDIASVYYE
-78 RGIYRKSIN
+78 RGVYRRSIN
-87 ISQELLKGDSLE
+87 ISQELLKADSLE

-112 NNADSALVYEKIIAK
+112 NNADSALVFEKIIAQ

-142 YEDRDMLDSALVVL
+142 YEDREQLDSALLVL
-156 DDFCIYDDENMA
+156 DDFCIYDNENMA

-180 GNYEESLDEYRR
+180 GNYEESLDEYRKLR
-192 LKDAGDNSTTTN
+192 DAGDNSTTTN
-204 YYMGLAYARVDSLWQ
+204 YYMGLAYARVDSLQ
-219 AYDCL
+219 EAYDCL
-224 KVAARKDRYKNQYIL
+224 KLAARKDRYKNQYIL

-249 NGSEK
+249 NGNER
-254 EGVNVITQAIE
+254 EGVNIITQAIE

-273 MWSLYNTRANAY
+273 MWSLYNTRANAN
-285 IRLLKFEEAID
+285 IRIFKFEDAID

-341 SSNPDRYKKWIEAA
+341 SANPDRYRRWIEAA

>member
-1 MDVMKKTLIYT
+1 MKRTLIYIFF
-12 LLMWWSLST
+12 MWCSISIV
-21 AWGQDAVQ
+21 WGQDTVQ
-29 GNEWQAI
+29 ENDWLTI
-36 YQQGMKYK
+36 YQLGMKYK
-44 DASNNKKALQLLER
+44 DTSNNKKALQLLEQ
-58 AYELHPTDSIK
+58 AYELHPSDSIK

-87 ISQELLKGDSLE
+87 ICQELLKRDSLE

-180 GNYEESLDEYRR
+180 ENYEESLDEYRKLR
-192 LKDAGDNSTTTN
+192 DTGDNSTSTN
-204 YYMGLAYARVDSLWQ
+204 YYMGLAFARVDSLWQ
-219 AYDCL
+219 AYECL
-224 KVAARKDRYKNQYIL
+224 KIAARKDRYKNQYIL

-249 NGSEK
+249 NGNER
-254 EGVNVITQAIE
+254 EGVNAISQAIE

-273 MWSLYNTRANAY
+273 MWSLYNTRANAQ
-285 IRLLKFEEAID
+285 IRLLKFEEAIE

-304 KPDRL
+304 KPERL
-309 TDIYHIAYLYTIIHD
+309 TDIYHIAYLYSIIHD
-324 RANADRH
+324 RANADKH

-341 SSNPDRYKKWIEAA
+341 SSNPDRYKRWIEAA

>member
-1 MDVMKKTLIYT
+1 MKKTLIYT
-12 LLMWWSLST
+12 LLIWWCIST
-21 AWGQDAVQ
+21 VWGQDAVQ
-29 GNEWQAI
+29 GNDWQAI
-36 YQQGMKYK
+36 YQQGMKFK
-44 DASNNKKALQLLER
+44 DASNNKKALQLLEK
-58 AYELHPTDSIK
+58 AYELHPTDSIL

-87 ISQELLKGDSLE
+87 ISQSLLNKDSLE

-112 NNADSALVYEKIIAK
+112 NNADSALVYEKIIAQ

-156 DDFCIYDDENMA
+156 DDFCLYDDENMA

-180 GNYEESLDEYRR
+180 GEYEESLDEYRKLR
-192 LKDAGDNSTTTN
+192 NAGDNSTTTN
-204 YYMGLAYARVDSLWQ
+204 YYMGLAYARVDSLQ
-219 AYDCL
+219 EAYDCL
-224 KVAARKDRYKNQYIL
+224 KIAARKDRYKNQYIL

-249 NGSEK
+249 NGNER
-254 EGVNVITQAIE
+254 EGVNIISQAIE

-273 MWSLYNTRANAY
+273 MWSLYNTRANAN
-285 IRLLKFEEAID
+285 IRIFKFEDAID
-296 DFKRSLTY
+296 DYKRSLTY

-341 SSNPDRYKKWIEAA
+341 SANPDRYKRWIEAA

>member
-1 MDVMKKTLIYT
+1 MRKTLIYIF
-12 LLMWWSLST
+12 LIWWSISI
-21 AWGQDAVQ
+21 AWGQGTDQ
-29 GNEWQAI
+29 GNDWLTV

-44 DASNNKKALQLLER
+44 DVSNNKKALQLLKQ
-58 AYELHPTDSIK
+58 AYELHPSDSIK

-87 ISQELLKGDSLE
+87 ISQELLKRDSLE

-156 DDFCIYDDENMA
+156 DDFCIYDNENMA

-180 GNYEESLDEYRR
+180 ENYEESLDEYRKLR
-192 LKDAGDNSTTTN
+192 DAGDNSTTTN
-204 YYMGLAYARVDSLWQ
+204 YYMGLAFARVDSLWQ
-219 AYDCL
+219 AYECL

-249 NGSEK
+249 NGNER
-254 EGVNVITQAIE
+254 EGVNVISQAIE

-273 MWSLYNTRANAY
+273 MWSLYNTRANAQ
-285 IRLLKFEEAID
+285 IRLLKFEEAIE

-304 KPDRL
+304 KPERL
-309 TDIYHIAYLYTIIHD
+309 TDIYHIAYLYSIIHD
-324 RANADRH
+324 RANADKH

-341 SSNPDRYKKWIEAA
+341 SSNPDRYKRWIEAA

>member
-1 MDVMKKTLIYT
+1 MKRILIYT
-12 LLMWWSLST
+12 LMIWGSICISFGQNTDGGDWQSL
-21 AWGQDAVQ
+21 W
-29 GNEWQAI
+29 
-36 YQQGMKYK
+36 QQGLKHK
-44 DASNNKKALQLLER
+44 EASNNKKALKLLEQ
-58 AYELHPTDSIK
+58 AYEMHPSDSIK

-78 RGIYRKSIN
+78 RGVYRKSIN
-87 ISQELLKGDSLE
+87 ISKELLKEDSLE
-99 ADLVLIAKSHEKL
+99 TDLVLIAKSHEKL
-112 NNADSALVYEKIIAK
+112 NNADSALVFEKIIAQ

-168 VNGLKAYLLYQT
+168 VNGLKAYMLYQT
-180 GNYEESLDEYRR
+180 GEYEESLDVYRKLR
-192 LKDAGDNSTTTN
+192 DAGDNSTTTN
-204 YYMGLAYARVDSLWQ
+204 YYMGLAYARADSLWQ
-219 AYDCL
+219 AYECL

-249 NGSEK
+249 NGNER
-254 EGVNVITQAIE
+254 EGVNMITQAVE

-309 TDIYHIAYLYTIIHD
+309 TDIYHIAYLYSIIHD

-336 NNAQK
+336 DNAQK
-341 SSNPDRYKKWIEAA
+341 SNNPDRYKKWIESA

>member
-1 MDVMKKTLIYT
+1 MKKYLIYT
-12 LLMWWSLST
+12 LLIWWSFST
-21 AWGQDAVQ
+21 AWGQNSIQEND
-29 GNEWQAI
+29 WQTI
-36 YQQGMKYK
+36 YLQGMEYK
-44 DASNNKKALQLLER
+44 DASNNKKALQLLEK
-58 AYELHPTDSIK
+58 AYELHPSDSIM

-78 RGIYRKSIN
+78 RGVYRKSIN
-87 ISQELLKGDSLE
+87 ISQSLLNKDSLE

-142 YEDRDMLDSALVVL
+142 YEDRDMSDSALVVL
-156 DDFCIYDDENMA
+156 DDFCLYDDENMA

-180 GNYEESLDEYRR
+180 GEYEESLEEYRKLR
-192 LKDAGDNSTTTN
+192 NAGDNSTTTN
-204 YYMGLAYARVDSLWQ
+204 YYMGLAYARVDSLQ
-219 AYDCL
+219 ESYDCL
-224 KVAARKDRYKNQYIL
+224 KIAARKDRYKNQYIL

-249 NGSEK
+249 NGNEQ
-254 EGVNVITQAIE
+254 EGVNIISQAIE

-273 MWSLYNTRANAY
+273 MWSLYNTRANAN
-285 IRLLKFEEAID
+285 IRIFKFEDAID
-296 DFKRSLTY
+296 DYKRSLTY

-331 FQMFI
+331 FKMFI

-341 SSNPDRYKKWIEAA
+341 SANPDRYKRWIEAA